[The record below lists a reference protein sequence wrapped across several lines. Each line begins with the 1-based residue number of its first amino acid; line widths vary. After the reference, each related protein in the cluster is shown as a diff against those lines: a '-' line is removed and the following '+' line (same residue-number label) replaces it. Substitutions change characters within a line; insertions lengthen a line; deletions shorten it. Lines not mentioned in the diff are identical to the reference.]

1 MEFIKK
7 MKTRE
12 FIEMGLKTLA
22 AICAALIATILMEA
36 MIYNIQ
42 LNAFRNNTNGNGSSQ
57 TGENVVAYCIEES
70 EDKYF
75 VLYHVTNEE
84 QFEME
89 WRAQPNNEKNLLT
102 KAECEAL
109 KVKDV
114 VFNAPSAFEF
124 SITPIHYV
132 VIAILIAGVGGYFAY
147 RFIALSKE
155 YKKLEETFKKTGAI
169 EL

>member
-12 FIEMGLKTLA
+12 FIEMGLKTLT
-22 AICAALIATILMEA
+22 AICIAFIAIILMEA

-42 LNAFRNNTNGNGSSQ
+42 LNAFRNNQNGNGSAI
-57 TGENVVAYCIEES
+57 TGNGVVAYCIEEA

-75 VLYHVTNEE
+75 VLYHITTEDE
-84 QFEME
+84 FEME
-89 WRAQPNNEKNLLT
+89 WRAKPNNELNLLT

-109 KVKDV
+109 KASRTKV
-114 VFNAPSAFEF
+114 VYGAPSAFEF

-132 VIAILIAGVGGYFAY
+132 VMAVLIAGVGGYFAY
-147 RFIALSKE
+147 RFVICN
-155 YKKLEETFKKTGAI
+155 FC
-169 EL
+169 